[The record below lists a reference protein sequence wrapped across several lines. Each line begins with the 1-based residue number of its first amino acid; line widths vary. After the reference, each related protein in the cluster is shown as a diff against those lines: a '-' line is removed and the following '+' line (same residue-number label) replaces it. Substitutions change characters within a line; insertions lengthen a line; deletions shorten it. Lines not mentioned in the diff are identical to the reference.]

1 MIDVNQFNDAPS
13 VRKEIKGLTAKV
25 ARLNM
30 AYKKAVGT
38 DKEQARKALY
48 DEAVADREALRKKLE
63 ELHAADKAAEPVDA
77 APAAEATEG

>member
-1 MIDVNQFNDAPS
+1 MIDVNQFKDAPS

-30 AYKKAVGT
+30 AYKKAAGT

-63 ELHAADKAAEPVDA
+63 ELHAADKAAEPADA